1 MSNITK
7 GLALKPYIESVEKQ
21 CKYLNQSELL
31 KTILKIAQT
40 VPKEQRADLL
50 RHLPDE
56 SVVSSG
62 KVLIDNIL
70 ELREGIEARI
80 ASLDA
85 WEEYEEEEATEY
97 ISKDQKQALEALFRQ
112 AEELFLSNQLEAAK
126 TAFDELFKLDNFY
139 LDIDLRQPRTR
150 YCRCIYETVPLKQRV
165 KALLVGM
172 VPDQSSQISPQ
183 RLFDGNYPFL
193 QDIIDARPGDLPNFN
208 KFLPGWEK
216 ALANKQTDRAI
227 LLRLEAVDL
236 MKGLKGVA
244 ALARKQQPLGYL
256 FWIKKLLEQKAW
268 ADVASVSQKG
278 LTALAHGEHR
288 AAVADSLILAAKA
301 MADLPLVLKGK
312 KEKCLSV
319 PSDYALLAWINEA
332 DAQEQKSEA
341 VKEALKFFSQNKPF
355 ASSLYVK
362 TCLMAGEINKAFGLV
377 KDEKAYGWSSVR
389 NPSGIVF
396 AGILIA
402 LLKQPTFCTQ
412 KVLQRYTISDYFSY
426 YGLSQKG
433 STAKKSSCLIDH
445 MIQGIGGRK
454 WPTSQARLWLEWAEK
469 IGKERIEHIVS
480 NKYRDAYVRA
490 AEILGALG
498 EYFILSGR
506 EEYGISLI
514 EHYRNVQFNRFSA
527 FRKEVDHVIASS
539 SFLRGKGISTKQG

>member
-1 MSNITK
+1 
-7 GLALKPYIESVEKQ
+7 
-21 CKYLNQSELL
+21 
-31 KTILKIAQT
+31 
-40 VPKEQRADLL
+40 
-50 RHLPDE
+50 
-56 SVVSSG
+56 
-62 KVLIDNIL
+62 
-70 ELREGIEARI
+70 
-80 ASLDA
+80 
-85 WEEYEEEEATEY
+85 
-97 ISKDQKQALEALFRQ
+97 
-112 AEELFLSNQLEAAK
+112 
-126 TAFDELFKLDNFY
+126 
-139 LDIDLRQPRTR
+139 
-150 YCRCIYETVPLKQRV
+150 
-165 KALLVGM
+165 
-172 VPDQSSQISPQ
+172 
-183 RLFDGNYPFL
+183 
-193 QDIIDARPGDLPNFN
+193 
-208 KFLPGWEK
+208 
-216 ALANKQTDRAI
+216 
-227 LLRLEAVDL
+227 
-236 MKGLKGVA
+236 VA
-244 ALARKQQPLGYL
+244 ALVRKQQQPLGYL
-256 FWIKKLLEQKAW
+256 FWIERLLEQKAW
-268 ADVASVSQKG
+268 ADVASVSQEG
-278 LTALAHGEHR
+278 LAALEHGEHR
-288 AAVADSLILAAKA
+288 AAVADSLILAAEA

-362 TCLMAGEINKAFGLV
+362 TCLMTGEINKAFGLV

-402 LLKQPTFCTQ
+402 LLKQPTFCSQ

-426 YGLSQKG
+426 YGLSQKDL
-433 STAKKSSCLIDH
+433 TAKKSSSLIDH

-454 WPTSQARLWLEWAEK
+454 WPTSQARQWSEWAEK

-539 SFLRGKGISTKQG
+539 SLLRGISTKQG